1 MKQSAYNFILLISIF
16 LFFSC
21 VLPGQSAQQQESPK
35 IGLVLSGG
43 GAKGFAHVG
52 VLKVLVEAGL
62 PIHYV
67 GGTSMGGIIGGL
79 FSIGYHPD
87 TLEKIISGINWDEA
101 LSDQL
106 PRRDLTFSEKEEEGK
121 YFFTLPFQNTKL
133 SLPKGLVSGQSV
145 YNILNYYASPA
156 FGINNF
162 DDFQIPFLCIGAD
175 IETGE
180 SVTLNSGHLPDA
192 MRATMA
198 IPTVFTPFIIDGKML
213 VDGGL
218 INNYPVKE
226 VLDMGADIIIG
237 VELSGHPKTK
247 EELTTFIKIL
257 DQSSSFL
264 RRPLLEAGIQ
274 KTDILIKPELDDY
287 GVASFNDADS
297 IILRGERAAR
307 KMLPGI
313 ISLLDSLHKHHSIKP
328 EYVLDAQPVD
338 SLLISEIIIQGINKV
353 SPKFVS
359 SVLQIKVL
367 EKHAVSDIID
377 RINKLYGSRNF
388 NSIKYRF
395 ESLTGDYKRFII
407 ELDEKEGGE
416 FGVSINYDSDF
427 KASLLLNLTFRNIL
441 MSGGRVLLGLE
452 LGDNNTFV
460 ADYLY
465 DRGWKPGFGLK
476 IRALNFK
483 AFTYE
488 NKKKAGSFNFTNA
501 LVDIYSRSNIHEVAE
516 VGGGI
521 QFELWSIKPDV
532 FLFDVET
539 FNEYNTNIFAFI
551 NIDNTNTTFYPT
563 SGTTFKSKIKILMDV
578 EDTLQQ
584 PVNPATFLWARYKQ
598 AFPLRKNVT
607 LISGAYFG
615 SLFAKSRE
623 TLPHYGS
630 YLGGLR
636 ENELN
641 GIFPFVGLQ
650 FMQVADYN
658 ALVGRMD
665 IQVEVFR
672 NVFIIGKYNIGFTST
687 HLHDIFKQTNP
698 VNGYGIAIGAK
709 TPVGPIEITVSSSDY
724 TGKVLAYFNLGYQF

>member
-1 MKQSAYNFILLISIF
+1 MKPLLPKSIF
-16 LFFSC
+16 LFM
-21 VLPGQSAQQQESPK
+21 VLIVAPITFQGQNQSQTEAPK

-43 GAKGFAHVG
+43 GAKGFAHIG
-52 VLKVLVEAGL
+52 VLKVLVEAGV

-87 TLEKIISGINWDEA
+87 SLDKIISGINWDVV

-106 PRRDLTFSEKEEEGK
+106 SRLDLTFAEKDEDGK
-121 YFFTLPFQNTKL
+121 YFFSLPFQNTRL
-133 SLPKGLVSGQSV
+133 SLPKGLVAGQSV
-145 YNILNYYASPA
+145 YNILNYYASPS

-162 DDFQIPFLCIGAD
+162 NDFPIPFLCIGAD

-198 IPTVFTPFIIDGKML
+198 IPTVFTPFVIDSKML

-237 VELSGHPKTK
+237 VELSGDPKTK
-247 EELTTFIKIL
+247 DELTTFIKIL

-264 RRPLLEAGIQ
+264 RRPLLEAGIKQ
-274 KTDILIKPELDDY
+274 TDILIKPELSGY
-287 GVASFNDADS
+287 GVSSFNDADS
-297 IILRGERAAR
+297 IIMQGERAAR
-307 KMLPGI
+307 KMLPQI
-313 ISLLDSLHKHHSIKP
+313 IALLDSIKQHHSFEP
-328 EYVLDAQPVD
+328 EYALDAKPID
-338 SLLISEIIIQGINKV
+338 SVLISEIVIQGINKV
-353 SPKFVS
+353 SPNFVS
-359 SVLQIKVL
+359 SVLQIDVL
-367 EKHAVSDIID
+367 KKHSVNDIIS

-395 ESLTGDYKRFII
+395 ETVSDDYKRFII
-407 ELDEKEGGE
+407 QLDEKEGGE

-427 KASLLLNLTFRNIL
+427 KASLLLNLTFRNVLI
-441 MSGGRVLLGLE
+441 SGGRVLLGLE
-452 LGDNNTFV
+452 LGDNNTFIG
-460 ADYLY
+460 DYLY
-465 DRGWKPGFGLK
+465 DRGWKPGFGLRL
-476 IRALNFK
+476 RALNFR

-501 LVDIYSRSNIHEVAE
+501 LIDVYTRSNIHDIAE

-521 QFELWSIKPDV
+521 QFELWSIKPEV

-539 FNEYNTNIFAFI
+539 FNEYNTNLFAFI
-551 NIDNTNTTFYPT
+551 NVDNTNSTFYPT
-563 SGTTFKSKIKILMDV
+563 SGVKFKSKVKILMNI
-578 EDTLQQ
+578 EDTLDK
-584 PVNPATFLWARYKQ
+584 PLYPGTFIWARYKH
-598 AFPLRKNVT
+598 AVPVSPKITIVP
-607 LISGAYFG
+607 GGYFG
-615 SLFAKSRE
+615 SLFTKSIQ
-623 TLPHYGS
+623 TLPQYGS

-650 FMQVADYN
+650 FMQVADYT
-658 ALVGRMD
+658 AIVGRLD
-665 IQVEVFR
+665 IQAEIFR
-672 NVFIIGKYNIGFTST
+672 NVYITGKYNIGFTST
-687 HLHDIFKQTNP
+687 YMSDIFVEHRP
-698 VNGYGIAIGAK
+698 ISGYGLAIGTK
-709 TPVGPIEITVSSSDY
+709 TPIGPIEITLSSSDY
-724 TGKVLAYFNLGYQF
+724 SNKVMAYFNLGYQF